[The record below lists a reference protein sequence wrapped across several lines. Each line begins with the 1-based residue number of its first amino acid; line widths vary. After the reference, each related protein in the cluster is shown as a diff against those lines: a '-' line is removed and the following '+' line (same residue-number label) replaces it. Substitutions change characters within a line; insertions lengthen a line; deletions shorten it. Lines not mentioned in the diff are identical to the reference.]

1 MSRWSLLPEEMR
13 LQVLETLAHSSN
25 GKRGLTNYALV
36 CSSWQSLFEKAN
48 FRRLILHQSDLDDL
62 ARIPRRCWPYV
73 RHIWLRIELGEYHPP
88 SEVIRPE
95 RLEDTAAYNDLIEF
109 AVGNLFATLKSWEKV
124 VEPAF
129 RGMTLEMSIHSPSD
143 SKYVCRG
150 VHAKELDMQ
159 KPLVPSPTDC
169 RSVDMEGAV
178 FRTFGGYVH
187 IKFYH
192 KLPQLNLV
200 KNLPRLEHLA
210 FEPWKQFLDT
220 LQDMVD
226 AGYVNLVKG
235 SLPAGLKQVIF
246 LEDYEDAAAV
256 FPELSGSAEETS
268 TRNPN
273 PYVSV
278 ALANRSLSFENLSAS
293 FLVEAS
299 DFFRAYKPEWIWR
312 DLRSLTLTS
321 QYLDSKRDSHEINDM
336 LQAAGDAALA
346 MPMLKTLEIW
356 NGGVGHA
363 AIFEY
368 HGERGEAAIA
378 WTSTWDLTFNPHV
391 IDVWRRVGFKNH
403 RCQTLSV
410 EQRPIANAH
419 DIRRYGDVIELL
431 RTRKHVINS
440 SATLGVSG
448 KHVQRPASGLAIM
461 AAQSNLRRTAAEDA
475 LAEFLD
481 KWTNIL
487 GKRLRSTSRT
497 TRTLATLSLAV
508 SIILGA
514 EGGRRWWKKRRDE
527 REQGRKLVRTNS
539 WLHNEDGSRTIY
551 VPYKDGTSK
560 VVINTTKPLT
570 FEAHRRLFLNP
581 PRVSGLGDGTV
592 PSAQTKPGLNLAFL
606 HQFLSLMSIMIPR
619 WSSKEAGLLL
629 SHGVFLMLRTYLS
642 LVVARLDGELVRDLV
657 AGHGK
662 AFIWG
667 IVKWC
672 VGQGADQF
680 ITQDLTLFCASAANL
695 YSSLGKPLVDICVF
709 SFQLYRSLGPLA
721 WLGLMSNYFLTASI
735 LRKLSP
741 PFGKLKAVEGRK
753 EGDFRSLHARLIANA
768 EEVAFYGGAEMEK
781 TFLNKEYKS
790 LKSWMEGIYM
800 LKIRYNILEDF
811 ILKYSWSAYGYL
823 LASLPVFLPAWGGVG
838 GAAEMVEGGE
848 KGGRERNRMR
858 SFITN
863 KRLMLSLADAGGRM
877 MYSIKD
883 LAELAGYTSR
893 VYTLISTLHRVH
905 ANAYYLRSGQ
915 SELYSSSDI
924 QGTIQKGFDG
934 VRLEQVPVVA
944 PGLWP
949 RGGEELLESLS
960 MIVRRGEH
968 LLISGPNGVGKTAI
982 SRVLAGLWPVYRGLV
997 SRPKSV
1003 GQDGIMFLPQRPY
1016 LSPGTLRD
1024 QVIYP
1029 DGHVDMREKR
1039 KSEQDLQNI
1048 LEAARLGY
1056 LPDREGGW
1064 DTRKEWKDVLSGG
1077 EKQRMQFARLLY
1089 HEPQYAIIDEGTS
1102 AVSSDVEGLL
1112 YETCKERG
1120 ITLITISTR
1129 ASLKKYHTYNL
1140 QLGVGED
1147 ADGWEFERI
1156 GTERE
1161 KMQVEKEVQDLRERL
1176 SQVDE
1181 LKKRREEIE
1190 KELAAVW
1197 TEKGD
1202 LLDAPSYI
1210 GIDEIPAE
1218 SEDPVDS

>member
-1 MSRWSLLPEEMR
+1 
-13 LQVLETLAHSSN
+13 
-25 GKRGLTNYALV
+25 
-36 CSSWQSLFEKAN
+36 
-48 FRRLILHQSDLDDL
+48 
-62 ARIPRRCWPYV
+62 
-73 RHIWLRIELGEYHPP
+73 
-88 SEVIRPE
+88 
-95 RLEDTAAYNDLIEF
+95 
-109 AVGNLFATLKSWEKV
+109 
-124 VEPAF
+124 
-129 RGMTLEMSIHSPSD
+129 
-143 SKYVCRG
+143 
-150 VHAKELDMQ
+150 
-159 KPLVPSPTDC
+159 
-169 RSVDMEGAV
+169 
-178 FRTFGGYVH
+178 
-187 IKFYH
+187 
-192 KLPQLNLV
+192 
-200 KNLPRLEHLA
+200 
-210 FEPWKQFLDT
+210 
-220 LQDMVD
+220 
-226 AGYVNLVKG
+226 
-235 SLPAGLKQVIF
+235 
-246 LEDYEDAAAV
+246 
-256 FPELSGSAEETS
+256 
-268 TRNPN
+268 
-273 PYVSV
+273 
-278 ALANRSLSFENLSAS
+278 
-293 FLVEAS
+293 
-299 DFFRAYKPEWIWR
+299 
-312 DLRSLTLTS
+312 
-321 QYLDSKRDSHEINDM
+321 
-336 LQAAGDAALA
+336 
-346 MPMLKTLEIW
+346 
-356 NGGVGHA
+356 
-363 AIFEY
+363 
-368 HGERGEAAIA
+368 
-378 WTSTWDLTFNPHV
+378 
-391 IDVWRRVGFKNH
+391 
-403 RCQTLSV
+403 
-410 EQRPIANAH
+410 
-419 DIRRYGDVIELL
+419 
-431 RTRKHVINS
+431 
-440 SATLGVSG
+440 
-448 KHVQRPASGLAIM
+448 M

-475 LAEFLD
+475 LAEFLE
-481 KWTNIL
+481 KWTGIL

-497 TRTLATLSLAV
+497 TRTLATLSLAM

-514 EGGRRWWKKRRDE
+514 EGGRRWWKKRRHE
-527 REQGRKLVRTNS
+527 HEQGRKLVRTNS
-539 WLHNEDGSRTIY
+539 WLHNKDGSRTIY

-606 HQFLSLMSIMIPR
+606 HQFLSLMSIVIPR
-619 WSSKEAGLLL
+619 WSSKEAGLLI
-629 SHGVFLMLRTYLS
+629 SHSVFLMLRTYLS

-662 AFIWG
+662 AFLWG

-672 VGQGADQF
+672 GLGTFASYTNAMIKFLESKVSIAFRTRLTRYIHDIYLNENLNYYKLSNLDGGVGQGADQF

-695 YSSLGKPLVDICVF
+695 YSSLGKPFVDICVF
-709 SFQLYRSLGPLA
+709 SFQLYRSLGPIA
-721 WLGLMSNYFLTASI
+721 WIGLLSNYFLTASI

-768 EEVAFYGGAEMEK
+768 EEVAFYGGADMEK

-838 GAAEMVEGGE
+838 GAAEMNEGSE
-848 KGGRERNRMR
+848 KGSRERNRMR

-915 SELYSSSDI
+915 SELYSLSDV

-934 VRLEQVPVVA
+934 VRFEQVPVVA

-949 RGGEELLESLS
+949 QGGEELIESLD
-960 MIVRRGEH
+960 MVVRRGEH
-968 LLISGPNGVGKTAI
+968 LLISGPNGVGKSAI
-982 SRVLAGLWPVYRGLV
+982 SRILAGLWPVYRGLV
-997 SRPKSV
+997 SRPKSI

-1039 KSEQDLQNI
+1039 KSEHDLQKI

-1056 LPDREGGW
+1056 LPVREGGW

-1129 ASLKKYHTYNL
+1129 ASLKKYHTFNL
-1140 QLGVGED
+1140 QLGVGD
-1147 ADGWEFERI
+1147 QGDGWEFERI

-1181 LKKRREEIE
+1181 LKRRRDEIE
-1190 KELAAVW
+1190 RELAAVW
-1197 TEKGD
+1197 TDKGEM
-1202 LLDAPSYI
+1202 LDAPSYSYTSSSGVDVD
-1210 GIDEIPAE
+1210 GIPDEAE
-1218 SEDPVDS
+1218 ETAEA